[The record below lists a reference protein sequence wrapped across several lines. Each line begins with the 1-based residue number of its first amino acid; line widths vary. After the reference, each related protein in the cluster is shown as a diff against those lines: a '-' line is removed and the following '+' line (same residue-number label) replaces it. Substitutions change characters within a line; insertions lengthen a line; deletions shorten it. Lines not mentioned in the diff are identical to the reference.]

1 MSQETSIDRLG
12 GNSMNSEDSQLV
24 DSILKDLNSE
34 QSGQQQMGQQQMG
47 QQQMGQQQMGQQ
59 QMRGPQGQIPIS
71 PEQHR
76 AMLQQRQQAMMQQQA
91 MQQQAMQ
98 QQAMQKAMLQNNNSE
113 SILDK
118 LQSDWKNILSIIV
131 LSVLMNTSFIES
143 LFKINDSTYFIL
155 EDGTLNFQAT
165 VLKALFIGI
174 LYFFISRSF

>member
-12 GNSMNSEDSQLV
+12 GNSMNSEDSNLV
-24 DSILKDLNSE
+24 DSILKDLNNE

-76 AMLQQRQQAMMQQQA
+76 AMLQQRQHAMMQQQA

-98 QQAMQKAMLQNNNSE
+98 QQQAMLQQKNNSE

-143 LFKINDSTYFIL
+143 LFKLNDSTYFIL